1 MLRENV
7 SRGGAEKTDET
18 LVSVCFFGSLDTSL
32 SVAVSLHYKE
42 NEEKFPKCSN
52 KFGNVRINTLSLRQ
66 TCYTIYKVMLI
77 LEQVNIIVIV

>member
-18 LVSVCFFGSLDTSL
+18 LVSVRFFGSLDTSL

-42 NEEKFPKCSN
+42 NEEKFP
-52 KFGNVRINTLSLRQ
+52 NVRIN
-66 TCYTIYKVMLI
+66 
-77 LEQVNIIVIV
+77 LEMSE